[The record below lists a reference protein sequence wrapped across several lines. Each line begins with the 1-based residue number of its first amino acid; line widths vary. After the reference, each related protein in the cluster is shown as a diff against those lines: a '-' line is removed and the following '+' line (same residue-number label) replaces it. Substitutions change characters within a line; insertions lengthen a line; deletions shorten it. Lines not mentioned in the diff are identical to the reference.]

1 MAFRHQTIETEDLR
15 ARLRNGI
22 VKFAFVKLDGT
33 LREVQGTLNLNQV
46 PASQH
51 PTGTGNP
58 SSRALR
64 FFDFNAGGW
73 RSLRI
78 GAQLFILE

>member
-1 MAFRHQTIETEDLR
+1 MAFRHQPISTEDLR
-15 ARLRNGI
+15 ARLRTGI
-22 VKFAFVKLDGT
+22 VEFAFIKLDGT
-33 LREVQGTLNLNQV
+33 LRQVRGTLNLNNV
-46 PASQH
+46 PATQH
-51 PTGTGNP
+51 PNGNGNP